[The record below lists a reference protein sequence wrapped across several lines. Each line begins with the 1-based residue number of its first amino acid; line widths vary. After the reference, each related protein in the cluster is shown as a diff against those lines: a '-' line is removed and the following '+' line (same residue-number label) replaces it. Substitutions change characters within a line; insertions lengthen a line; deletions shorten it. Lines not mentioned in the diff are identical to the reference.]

1 MHNTERNM
9 TAASIRYLLAVHA
22 LCVQG
27 QGARCVDVAERLGVT
42 KPSAHAM
49 IESLCRMGLAQKK
62 RYSSVYLTEEGEQA
76 ARLYASCCEPLYARL
91 QEALGLDEE
100 CCRSAA
106 CAVLAQMS
114 DRLPQ
119 LQQELGCT
127 A

>member
-22 LCVQG
+22 LCAQG

-76 ARLYASCCEPLYARL
+76 AR
-91 QEALGLDEE
+91 
-100 CCRSAA
+100 RSAA

>member
-9 TAASIRYLLAVHA
+9 TAASIRYLLAGHA
-22 LCVQG
+22 LCAQG

-76 ARLYASCCEPLYARL
+76 PGCMPVAANPCMPDCRRLW
-91 QEALGLDEE
+91 GWM
-100 CCRSAA
+100 RSAA
-106 CAVLAQMS
+106 AAPPALCWP
-114 DRLPQ
+114 R
-119 LQQELGCT
+119 
-127 A
+127 